1 MPQHSLTVACSM
13 ARGQAPRGVPSRLY
27 GRPGG
32 RHLEIGALPGSSWEE
47 GVLKDTASTRRGWRE
62 RGVYPAEPALAAL
75 IAAGTW
81 LRCGF
86 CGPQPWLVR

>member
-32 RHLEIGALPGSSWEE
+32 RHLEIGALPGSSWAE
-47 GVLKDTASTRRGWRE
+47 GVLKDTARGWRE
-62 RGVYPAEPALAAL
+62 RVCVLL
-75 IAAGTW
+75 SQHS
-81 LRCGF
+81 LRFLRLGCG
-86 CGPQPWLVR
+86 

>member
-62 RGVYPAEPALAAL
+62 RGCILL
-75 IAAGTW
+75 SQHS
-81 LRCGF
+81 LRLLRLGR
-86 CGPQPWLVR
+86 G